1 MQLIKTI
8 AYTIEQAARKQQS
21 RRKENKHLPSSCPLH
36 ATGCVPQFHMIYLNE
51 LSLLGCFAG
60 FQN

>member
-8 AYTIEQAARKQQS
+8 VYIIEQAERKQQS
-21 RRKENKHLPSSCPLH
+21 RRKENKRLPSTCTLH

-51 LSLLGCFAG
+51 LLLLGCFAG